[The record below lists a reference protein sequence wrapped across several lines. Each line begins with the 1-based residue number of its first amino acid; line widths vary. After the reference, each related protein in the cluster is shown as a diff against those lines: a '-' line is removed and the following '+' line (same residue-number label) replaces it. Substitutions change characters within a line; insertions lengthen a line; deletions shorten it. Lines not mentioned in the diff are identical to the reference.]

1 MCLAL
6 FARSKLQLAMLSL
19 KVMTHLSYIYIY
31 ICVCVCVWGS
41 GGRDGM
47 LVAFT
52 TTCVI
57 SASHN

>member
-6 FARSKLQLAMLSL
+6 FARSKLQLAKLSL
-19 KVMTHLSYIYIY
+19 QVMTHPSHIYIYIY
-31 ICVCVCVWGS
+31 IYVWGI

-47 LVAFT
+47 LVAFR

-57 SASHN
+57 SVYHN